1 MEERNER
8 RAEFKDPSSQ
18 VKLEEKAIFLWE
30 LENGDGKT
38 SEPAAGKCGGYAAM
52 NCFHFDLLDLLVGV
66 NLVTFILPKLSKN
79 YTYTLYSSSL
89 CLGNLNFSQIL
100 DNTFRLL

>member
-1 MEERNER
+1 
-8 RAEFKDPSSQ
+8 
-18 VKLEEKAIFLWE
+18 
-30 LENGDGKT
+30 
-38 SEPAAGKCGGYAAM
+38 M
-52 NCFHFDLLDLLVGV
+52 NWFHFDLLDLLVSV